1 MDLLDYLFSTDFMA
15 GCIAGMAGIIATQ
28 PLDTIRIRCQV
39 LKHQN
44 KSVFQHFKSIRIHEG
59 IRGLFRG
66 VASPTLT
73 VGLMNAILFQTYE
86 SSKSIISKHTKQPY
100 NYLHIYISGSIAGAI
115 CTSIVAPTELFKL
128 LVQKKTCRHSA
139 TIQQEYIEATSLYK
153 AYGFKYGI
161 YRGLGVTILR
171 DSPAL
176 GLYFLSYEY
185 TMNRYDTNRKT
196 QIVPFCAGGIAGLL
210 SWTVAYPFDH
220 IKTYYQLRKYKYG
233 EIPLFKAVKDHIKRE
248 GGRFTIL
255 YKGLGATLLRCTP
268 QHAVVFLCYENVKRI
283 IQGYNMR

>member
-1 MDLLDYLFSTDFMA
+1 MSLVDYLFSDDFVA
-15 GCIAGMAGIIATQ
+15 GCISGMAGIISTQ
-28 PLDTIRIRCQV
+28 PLDTIRIRCQL

-44 KSVFQHFKSIRIHEG
+44 KSVFQHFQSIRVHEG

-86 SSKSIISKHTKQPY
+86 SSKSIISTYTNKPC
-100 NYLHIYISGSIAGAI
+100 NYFHIYISGSIAGAI

-128 LVQKKTCRHSA
+128 MVQEKTCIHSA
-139 TIQQEYIEATSLYK
+139 TIQQEYIEAMTLYET
-153 AYGFKYGI
+153 YGLRYGI

-176 GLYFLSYEY
+176 GLYFLSYGY
-185 TMNRYDTNRKT
+185 VMNRYDVNRKT

-210 SWTVAYPFDH
+210 SWSVAYPFDH
-220 IKTYYQLRKYKYG
+220 IKTYYQLRKYEYG
-233 EIPLFKAVKDHIKRE
+233 KIPLWRAVKDHIKRE
-248 GGRFTIL
+248 GGGFTTI